1 MTQFNHHRRM
11 PARRLLTC
19 ALVSCLAIAAA
30 PDVMAQSA
38 NASLRGNVASA
49 QAGSEVV
56 ATNVATGSV
65 RRSTVRA
72 DGTPRVSGTNVE
84 FNGEGAATE
93 LRIGCMAG
101 AVKAAVGATFAA
113 TVKVWVKRALSLSA
127 LSVTVSVTVLL
138 PPAFISTVP

>member
-72 DGTPRVSGTNVE
+72 DGSYSLQGLDPGTYNVVA
-84 FNGEGAATE
+84 NGQTQKVTVTVASAAT
-93 LRIGCMAG
+93 LN
-101 AVKAAVGATFAA
+101 F
-113 TVKVWVKRALSLSA
+113 
-127 LSVTVSVTVLL
+127 
-138 PPAFISTVP
+138 